1 MKKVKR
7 NIIIAAVLLF
17 VCAAVY
23 LNWSYNNSWGAADPA
38 MVKAEDENMA
48 SLGTDT
54 DAEPA
59 SDYFAQARLTRQT
72 SRDEALGLLQTAASA
87 ESASQET
94 IDSAMNAIAAMANWS
109 MLETQLE
116 NTLIAKDFSDCVVY
130 ISGEGVTVAVPAP
143 AEGLSEAAV
152 ARITEAVTTG
162 TDFTA
167 DQLRVI
173 EIKPSGTGTTDAAAA
188 SPAVTDTAADES
200 GEDTTDAGK
209 GEGEDTDTLLPES
222 DALAESG
229 GETLAP

>member
-1 MKKVKR
+1 MAEKQEARNVKKVKR

-38 MVKAEDENMA
+38 MVKAEDEKMT
-48 SLGTDT
+48 SLGGET

-72 SRDEALGLLQTAASA
+72 SRDEALSLLETAASS

-116 NTLIAKDFSDCVVY
+116 NTLIAKDFSACVVY
-130 ISGEGVTVAVPAP
+130 ISEDGVTVAVPAP
-143 AEGLSEAAV
+143 AEGLSAAAA
-152 ARITEAVTTG
+152 ARITEAVTSAG
-162 TDFTA
+162 YTA
-167 DQLRVI
+167 DQLNVI
-173 EIKPSGTGTTDAAAA
+173 EIRSGSPSAGT
-188 SPAVTDTAADES
+188 
-200 GEDTTDAGK
+200 
-209 GEGEDTDTLLPES
+209 GEGETDTGS
-222 DALAESG
+222 AGAEDS
-229 GETLAP
+229 ETLTETSPAPQASTTPQT

>member
-1 MKKVKR
+1 MAEKQEARNVKKVKR

-38 MVKAEDENMA
+38 MVKAEDEKMT
-48 SLGTDT
+48 SLGGET

-72 SRDEALGLLQTAASA
+72 SRDEALSLLETAASS

-116 NTLIAKDFSDCVVY
+116 NTLIAKAFSDCVVY
-130 ISGEGVTVAVPAP
+130 ISEDGVTVAVPAP
-143 AEGLSEAAV
+143 AEGLSAAAA
-152 ARITEAVTTG
+152 ARITEAVTSAG
-162 TDFTA
+162 YTA
-167 DQLRVI
+167 DQLNVI
-173 EIKPSGTGTTDAAAA
+173 EIRSGSPSAGT
-188 SPAVTDTAADES
+188 
-200 GEDTTDAGK
+200 
-209 GEGEDTDTLLPES
+209 GEGETDTGS
-222 DALAESG
+222 AGAEDS
-229 GETLAP
+229 ETLTETSPAPQASTTPQT

>member
-1 MKKVKR
+1 MAEKQEARNVKKVKR

-38 MVKAEDENMA
+38 MVKAEDEKMT
-48 SLGTDT
+48 SLGGET

-72 SRDEALGLLQTAASA
+72 SRDEALSLLETAASS
-87 ESASQET
+87 EGASLET

-130 ISGEGVTVAVPAP
+130 ISEDGVTVAVPAP
-143 AEGLSEAAV
+143 AEGLSAAAA
-152 ARITEAVTTG
+152 ARITEAVTSAG
-162 TDFTA
+162 YTA
-167 DQLRVI
+167 DQLNVI
-173 EIKPSGTGTTDAAAA
+173 EIRSGSPSAGT
-188 SPAVTDTAADES
+188 
-200 GEDTTDAGK
+200 
-209 GEGEDTDTLLPES
+209 GEGETDTGS
-222 DALAESG
+222 AGAEDS
-229 GETLAP
+229 ETLTETSPAPQASTTPQT

>member
-7 NIIIAAVLLF
+7 NIIIATVLLF

-38 MVKAEDENMA
+38 MVKAEDEKMT
-48 SLGTDT
+48 SLGGET

-72 SRDEALGLLQTAASA
+72 SRDEALSLLETAASS

-130 ISGEGVTVAVPAP
+130 ISEDGVTVAVPAP
-143 AEGLSEAAV
+143 AEGLSAAAA
-152 ARITEAVTTG
+152 ARITEAVTSAG
-162 TDFTA
+162 YTA
-167 DQLRVI
+167 DQLNVI
-173 EIKPSGTGTTDAAAA
+173 EIRSGSPSAGT
-188 SPAVTDTAADES
+188 
-200 GEDTTDAGK
+200 
-209 GEGEDTDTLLPES
+209 GEGETDTGS
-222 DALAESG
+222 AGAEDS
-229 GETLAP
+229 ETLTETSPAPQASTTPQT

>member
-1 MKKVKR
+1 
-7 NIIIAAVLLF
+7 
-17 VCAAVY
+17 
-23 LNWSYNNSWGAADPA
+23 
-38 MVKAEDENMA
+38 
-48 SLGTDT
+48 
-54 DAEPA
+54 PA

-72 SRDEALGLLQTAASA
+72 SRDEALELLQTAASA

-143 AEGLSEAAV
+143 AEGLSEAVV

-173 EIKPSGTGTTDAAAA
+173 EIKPSGTGTTDAAA
-188 SPAVTDTAADES
+188 SPAVTDSAAAEG

-209 GEGEDTDTLLPES
+209 GEGADTDTLLPES